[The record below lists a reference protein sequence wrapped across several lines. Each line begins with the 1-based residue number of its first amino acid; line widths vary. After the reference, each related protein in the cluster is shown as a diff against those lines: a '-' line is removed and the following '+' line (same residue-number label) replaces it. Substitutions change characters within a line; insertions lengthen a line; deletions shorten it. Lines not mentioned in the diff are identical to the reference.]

1 MEEIL
6 SDNIKLE
13 AILEWLNDKKAENIR
28 VYDVEN
34 IIDYADAIVVCEGT
48 ADLHNKA
55 IANHVLDMAK
65 EHKLSLL
72 GKAGLEFGQ
81 WILVDLGDVILHIFL
96 PEKRNF
102 YKIDQLFEQLSSHNK
117 EGLPHDQTPNT

>member
-1 MEEIL
+1 M

-28 VYDVEN
+28 VYDVED
-34 IIDYADAIVVCEGT
+34 IIDYADAIVVCEGN

-55 IANHVLDMAK
+55 IASHVLDMAK
-65 EHKLSLL
+65 EHKLNVL

-117 EGLPHDQTPNT
+117 EGLPHDQTPNP

>member
-1 MEEIL
+1 M

-28 VYDVEN
+28 VYDVES
-34 IIDYADAIVVCEGT
+34 IVDYADAIVVCEGN

-65 EHKLSLL
+65 EHKLNVL

-117 EGLPHDQTPNT
+117 EGLPHDQTPNP